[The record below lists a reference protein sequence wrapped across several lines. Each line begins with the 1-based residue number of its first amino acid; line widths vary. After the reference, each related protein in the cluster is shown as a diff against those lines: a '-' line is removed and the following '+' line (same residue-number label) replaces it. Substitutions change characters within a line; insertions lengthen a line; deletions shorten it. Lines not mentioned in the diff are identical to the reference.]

1 MAFSDC
7 LLDAVTFV
15 AGVTSF
21 IPSGK
26 LSDVGV
32 IFILLHQGYIVGNVP
47 DGSAA
52 APVTFRQNA
61 FEDVALH
68 IDTAKLCKLKL
79 IYIHSNH

>member
-7 LLDAVTFV
+7 LLDAVTFA

-21 IPSGK
+21 IPSGR
-26 LSDVGV
+26 LSDVGD

-52 APVTFRQNA
+52 GPVTFRQNA
-61 FEDVALH
+61 FGDVALH
-68 IDTAKLCKLKL
+68 IDTAKLYKLT
-79 IYIHSNH
+79 